1 MFSVEERPKPARKQ
15 GLRCTPMKASR
26 LNARTV
32 LLLLVEAM
40 LLFGGIIIAVYVRL
54 GSVDAEDALIQRNG
68 FYKAALATIFC
79 LASFYLFDLYDFV
92 VMFDRRELVL
102 RLLQALGLAWV
113 ALALMF
119 YAVPQVMIGR
129 GVSLISLPLALLL
142 MVGWRLAIHWVLGHP
157 ELGERILIVGS
168 GPIAVEIARETLGRP
183 DAGFR
188 VVGFV
193 DNDPALVGQSLINP
207 KVIGLTS
214 ELATLVRS
222 ENIDR
227 LVVAIGDRRGQFP
240 TQELLRL
247 SLSGDVSIE
256 ESASF
261 YERLTGRV
269 LLDMIRPSWLIFSSR
284 GRRARINEIARAMM
298 HRTVAL
304 LGAILSL
311 PIAMVA
317 AVLIKI
323 DSRGPVL
330 YRQERVGK
338 NGRTFMLMK
347 FRSMRVDA
355 EKDGP
360 VWAKSE
366 DERMTRFGRVIRKIR
381 VDEIPQFWNIL
392 RGDMNFVGPRPER
405 PHFVAQLAQEIP
417 FYEQRHLI
425 APGLTGWAQI
435 KYPYGASIEDAK
447 QKLQYDLYYIKN
459 QSLTLDATIVFETV
473 KTVLFGRGT

>member
-1 MFSVEERPKPARKQ
+1 MWWRRRTKMNS
-15 GLRCTPMKASR
+15 SR
-26 LNARTV
+26 LKARTI

-40 LLFGGIIIAVYVRL
+40 LLFGGLVIAVYVRL
-54 GSVDAEDALIQRNG
+54 GAVNAEYALISRNG
-68 FYKAALATIFC
+68 FYKAALATLFC

-92 VMFDRRELVL
+92 VMRDRRELVL
-102 RLLQALGLAWV
+102 RMLQALGLAWV

-119 YAVPQVMIGR
+119 YVLPQVMIGR
-129 GVSLISLPLALLL
+129 GVTLISLPLALLL
-142 MVGWRLAIHWVLGHP
+142 MVGWRLSIHWFLGHP

-168 GPIAVEIARETLGRP
+168 GEFAVEIARETLQRK
-183 DAGFR
+183 DAGYR

-193 DNDPALVGQSLINP
+193 DNDPALVGKSLINP

-214 ELATLVRS
+214 ELASLVRR

-227 LVVAIGDRRGQFP
+227 LVVAINDRRGQFP
-240 TQELLRL
+240 TQELLKL
-247 SLSGDVSIE
+247 SLSGDVTIE

-284 GRRARINEIARAMM
+284 GRRARINEIARSAM
-298 HRTVAL
+298 HRIIAL
-304 LGAILSL
+304 VGAILSL
-311 PIAMVA
+311 PIAIFTAIV
-317 AVLIKI
+317 IKLE
-323 DSRGPVL
+323 SRGPVL
-330 YRQERVGK
+330 YKQERVGK
-338 NGRTFMLMK
+338 NGRPFSLMK
-347 FRSMRVDA
+347 FRSMRTDA

-360 VWAKSE
+360 VWAKTD
-366 DERMTRFGRVIRKIR
+366 DERMTRVGRIIRKIR

-417 FYEQRHLI
+417 YYEQRHLI

-435 KYPYGASIEDAK
+435 NYPYGASIEDAK
-447 QKLQYDLYYIKN
+447 QKLQYDLYYMKN
-459 QSLTLDATIVFETV
+459 QNVALDATILFETI
-473 KTVLFGRGT
+473 KTILFGKGT

>member
-1 MFSVEERPKPARKQ
+1 MR
-15 GLRCTPMKASR
+15 ASR
-26 LNARTV
+26 FNGRM
-32 LLLLVEAM
+32 LLLLLTEAM
-40 LLFGGIIIAVYVRL
+40 LLFGGLVVAVYARL
-54 GSVDAEDALIQRNG
+54 GAVDAEDALIQRNG

-92 VMFDRRELVL
+92 VMHDRRELVL
-102 RLLQALGLAWV
+102 RLMQALGLAWV

-129 GVSLISLPLALLL
+129 GVSFISLPLALLL
-142 MVGWRLAIHWVLGHP
+142 MVAWRVAIHWVLGHP

-168 GPIAVEIARETLGRP
+168 GPFAIEIARETLGRP

-193 DNDPALVGQSLINP
+193 DSDPALVGQSLINP

-214 ELATLVRS
+214 ELGELVKS

-227 LVVAIGDRRGQFP
+227 IVVAIGDRRGQFP

-284 GRRARINEIARAMM
+284 GQRVRTSEVARAIM
-298 HRTVAL
+298 HRTIAL
-304 LGAILSL
+304 LGAIISL
-311 PIAMVA
+311 PIAIVTA
-317 AVLIKI
+317 ILIKI

-330 YRQERVGK
+330 YKQQRVGK
-338 NGRTFMLMK
+338 NGRAFTLMK
-347 FRSMRVDA
+347 FRSMRTDA

-366 DERMTRFGRVIRKIR
+366 DERMTRLGRIIRKIR

-425 APGLTGWAQI
+425 PPGLTGWAQI

-459 QSLTLDATIVFETV
+459 QNLTLDATILFETI
-473 KTVLFGRGT
+473 KTILFGRGT

>member
-1 MFSVEERPKPARKQ
+1 
-15 GLRCTPMKASR
+15 MKSSR
-26 LNARTV
+26 FNARTIF
-32 LLLLVEAM
+32 LLLVEAM
-40 LLFGGIIIAVYVRL
+40 LLFGGLIIAVYLRL
-54 GSVDAEDALIQRNG
+54 GAIEAEDALIVRNG

-92 VMFDRRELVL
+92 VIHDRRELIL

-113 ALALMF
+113 ALALLF
-119 YAVPQVMIGR
+119 YALPQVMIGR
-129 GVSLISLPLALLL
+129 GVSLIAVPVALLL

-168 GPIAVEIARETLGRP
+168 GSFAVEIARETLSRP

-193 DNDPALVGQSLINP
+193 DSDPALLGKSLINP

-214 ELATLVRS
+214 ELRSLVKR

-227 LVVAIGDRRGQFP
+227 IVVAISDRRGQFP

-261 YERLTGRV
+261 YERVTGRV

-284 GRRARINEIARAMM
+284 GRRARTNEVIRIVIHRA
-298 HRTVAL
+298 VAL
-304 LGAILSL
+304 IGAILSL
-311 PIAMVA
+311 PIAIVTA
-317 AVLIKI
+317 ILIKI

-338 NGRTFMLMK
+338 NGRPFTLMK
-347 FRSMRVDA
+347 FRSMSVDA
-355 EKDGP
+355 EKNGP
-360 VWAKSE
+360 VWAS
-366 DERMTRFGRVIRKIR
+366 DGDNRMTRVGRIIRKIR

-405 PHFVAQLAQEIP
+405 PHFVSQLAQEINY
-417 FYEQRHLI
+417 YEQRHLI

-435 KYPYGASIEDAK
+435 KYPYGASIDDARK
-447 QKLQYDLYYIKN
+447 KLEYDLYYIKN
-459 QSLTLDATIVFETV
+459 QSVALDATIMFETI
-473 KTVLFGRGT
+473 KTILFGRGT

>member
-1 MFSVEERPKPARKQ
+1 M
-15 GLRCTPMKASR
+15 
-26 LNARTV
+26 
-32 LLLLVEAM
+32 LLLLLAEAM
-40 LLFGGIIIAVYVRL
+40 LLFGGLIVAVYVRL
-54 GSVDAEDALIQRNG
+54 GAVDAEETLLQRNG
-68 FYKAALATIFC
+68 FYKAALATVFC

-92 VMFDRRELVL
+92 VMHDRRELVL
-102 RLLQALGLAWV
+102 RLMQALGLAWV

-129 GVSLISLPLALLL
+129 GVSFISLPLALLL
-142 MVGWRLAIHWVLGHP
+142 MVAWRLAIHWVLGHP
-157 ELGERILIVGS
+157 DLGERILIVGS
-168 GPIAVEIARETLGRP
+168 GPFAIEIARETLGRP

-193 DNDPALVGQSLINP
+193 DSDPELVGKSLINP

-214 ELATLVRS
+214 ELRS
-222 ENIDR
+222 IVKKENIDR
-227 LVVAIGDRRGQFP
+227 IVVAIGDRRGQFP

-284 GRRARINEIARAMM
+284 GQRARINELTRVIM
-298 HRTVAL
+298 HRAIAL
-304 LGAILSL
+304 IGGLLSFPIVIVTAI
-311 PIAMVA
+311 
-317 AVLIKI
+317 LIKI

-330 YRQERVGK
+330 YKQERVGK
-338 NGRTFMLMK
+338 NGRVFTLMK

-360 VWAKSE
+360 VWAKTE
-366 DERMTRFGRVIRKIR
+366 DERMTRVGRIIRKIR
-381 VDEIPQFWNIL
+381 VDEIPQFWSIL

-425 APGLTGWAQI
+425 PPGLTGWAQI
-435 KYPYGASIEDAK
+435 KYPYGASIEDAR

-459 QSLTLDATIVFETV
+459 QSLTLDATILFETI
-473 KTVLFGRGT
+473 KTILFGRGT